1 MTAGLESRPARDIRI
16 AGDADALVREAAQVF
31 VDVVGAAA
39 RARGCCR
46 IALAGGATPRG
57 LYRRL
62 AGEADSRLRVPWEHL
77 QVFWGDERQVAPDH
91 ADSNYRMARDGLLA
105 RVPLPAANIHRIPA
119 ELPDADRAARRY
131 EAAIRRVFALGA
143 GALPR
148 FDLILLGL
156 GADGHT
162 ASLFPGTTALAETQR
177 LVVANR
183 VSQLDAWRIT
193 LTLPVINCARTVM
206 FLVSGADKAAALERV
221 LGGTAEAAALPA
233 AHVRPRGGQVIWMVD
248 AAAASALA

>member
-1 MTAGLESRPARDIRI
+1 MLELESGPARDIRI
-16 AGDADALVREAAQVF
+16 AGDADELVRETAQLFADVVRAAAQ
-31 VDVVGAAA
+31 
-39 RARGCCR
+39 ARGCCR

-57 LYRRL
+57 LYRHL
-62 AGEADSRLRVPWEHL
+62 ASEAELRLRLPWEQL

-91 ADSNYRMARDGLLA
+91 ADSNYRMARDALLA
-105 RVPLPAANIHRIPA
+105 QVPLPAANIHRIPA

-131 EAAIRRVFALGA
+131 EAAIRQAFALGT

-162 ASLFPGTTALAETQR
+162 ASLFPGTAALAETQR
-177 LVVANR
+177 LAVANR
-183 VSQLDAWRIT
+183 VNQLDAWRIT
-193 LTLPVINCARTVM
+193 LTLPVINCARTVV
-206 FLVSGADKAAALERV
+206 FLVSGADKAAALARV
-221 LGGTAEAAALPA
+221 LEGTDEAATLPA
-233 AHVRPRGGQVIWMVD
+233 ARVRPRGGRVIWMVD